1 MIIIQRRY
9 AEFIGKSAYVYLYYM
24 VCLLKFNPEKQ
35 QIKIL
40 TDCCKNNLADG
51 ACLLV
56 KKSTIAIFDT
66 FKTRKNKFTGEAKRQ
81 RGIIAHLAT
90 EQNPELRTRTSI
102 AHAIARQ
109 HGILWQNIY
118 SGIFRDLDEVL
129 IPAGVVREGGRL
141 PLRRGPK
148 ALQLEGVP
156 FYELTDTGI
165 LVASSIEELSDNR
178 MKLLH
183 SYISSLS
190 ASDSDSKVMKESMLF
205 LILVAP
211 SFVSKIINE
220 YIYAYST
227 GEIDSIAPLDI
238 KKMRS
243 VIVKQISVEKELV
256 EAVMTMQQDQREL
269 VTSFFKV
276 LT

>member
-1 MIIIQRRY
+1 MQ
-9 AEFIGKSAYVYLYYM
+9 
-24 VCLLKFNPEKQ
+24 
-35 QIKIL
+35 
-40 TDCCKNNLADG
+40 
-51 ACLLV
+51 V

-90 EQNPELRTRTSI
+90 EQSPDLRTRTSI
-102 AHAIARQ
+102 AHAIAKQ

-165 LVASSIEELSDNR
+165 LVASSIDELSNNNR
-178 MKLLH
+178 MRLLR

-190 ASDSDSKVMKESMLF
+190 ASDSDSKIMKETMLF

-227 GEIDSIAPLDI
+227 GTIDSIAPLDI
-238 KKMRS
+238 KKLRS
-243 VIVKQISVEKELV
+243 VISKQIIVEKELV
-256 EAVMTMQQDQREL
+256 EAVIAMQEDQREL
-269 VTSFFKV
+269 VTNFFKV

>member
-1 MIIIQRRY
+1 M
-9 AEFIGKSAYVYLYYM
+9 
-24 VCLLKFNPEKQ
+24 
-35 QIKIL
+35 
-40 TDCCKNNLADG
+40 
-51 ACLLV
+51 

-90 EQNPELRTRTSI
+90 EQSPDLRTRTSI
-102 AHAIARQ
+102 AHAIAKQ

-165 LVASSIEELSDNR
+165 LVASSIDELSNNNR
-178 MKLLH
+178 MRLLR
-183 SYISSLS
+183 SYISLLS
-190 ASDSDSKVMKESMLF
+190 ASDSDSKIMKETMLF
-205 LILVAP
+205 LISVAP

-227 GEIDSIAPLDI
+227 GTIDSIAPLDI
-238 KKMRS
+238 KKLRS
-243 VIVKQISVEKELV
+243 VISKQIIVEKELV
-256 EAVMTMQQDQREL
+256 EAVIAMQQDQREL
-269 VTSFFKV
+269 VTNFFKV

>member
-1 MIIIQRRY
+1 MQ
-9 AEFIGKSAYVYLYYM
+9 
-24 VCLLKFNPEKQ
+24 
-35 QIKIL
+35 
-40 TDCCKNNLADG
+40 
-51 ACLLV
+51 V

-90 EQNPELRTRTSI
+90 EQSPDLRTRTSI
-102 AHAIARQ
+102 AHAIAKQ

-165 LVASSIEELSDNR
+165 LVASSIEELSNNNR
-178 MKLLH
+178 MRLLR

-190 ASDSDSKVMKESMLF
+190 ASDSDSKVMKETMLF
-205 LILVAP
+205 LISVAP

-227 GEIDSIAPLDI
+227 GTIDSIAPLDI
-238 KKMRS
+238 KKLRS
-243 VIVKQISVEKELV
+243 VISKQIMVEKELV
-256 EAVMTMQQDQREL
+256 EAVIAMQQDQREL
-269 VTSFFKV
+269 VTNFFKV